1 MTLPNAIRPRLD
13 DDDDDDDDDDG
24 DENGKEKVIKV
35 KAAGEFL
42 AKSLFEQRIILIA
55 KPVDREMAASITGQ
69 LLVMDAKDGKSPITV
84 YVNSPGGDADSGF
97 GIYDVMKFVRAPIT
111 TICLGLA
118 ASAAVIIFVGGRK
131 GRRFTLPHSRF
142 LIHQPSTFSQG
153 VASDIEI
160 TANEIIKIRDTYNLV
175 LSEETG
181 RPDKQILK
189 DVHRDFWLN
198 AQESVEYGLSNGVV
212 RSIDELAGIAK
223 G

>member
-13 DDDDDDDDDDG
+13 DDDDDDDDDG
-24 DENGKEKVIKV
+24 DENGKEKEPKT
-35 KAAGEFL
+35 KPAREFL

-55 KPVDREMAASITGQ
+55 KPVDREMAAQITGQ

-111 TICLGLA
+111 TVCLGLA
-118 ASAAVIIFVGGRK
+118 ASAAVIIFVGGQK

-160 TANEIIKIRDTYNLV
+160 TANEIIKIRDTYNMV

-212 RSIDELAGIAK
+212 RSIGELAGIAK

>member
-1 MTLPNAIRPRLD
+1 MTLPNTLRPRLD

-24 DENGKEKVIKV
+24 DENGKAKEVKV

-55 KPVDREMAASITGQ
+55 KPVDREMAAQITGQ
-69 LLVMDAKDGKSPITV
+69 LLVMDAKDGNSPITV

-111 TICLGLA
+111 TVCLGLA
-118 ASAAVIIFVGGRK
+118 ASAAVIIFVGGKK

-153 VASDIEI
+153 SASDLEI

-175 LSEETG
+175 LSEEIG
-181 RPDKQILK
+181 RSDKQILK
-189 DVHRDFWLN
+189 DAHRDFWLT
-198 AQESVEYGLSNGVV
+198 AQEAVEYGLVKSLV
-212 RSIDELAGIAK
+212 RSVTELPGR
-223 G
+223 

>member
-111 TICLGLA
+111 TVCLGLA

-131 GRRFTLPHSRF
+131 ERRFALPHARF
-142 LIHQPSTFSQG
+142 LIHQPSSYSQG
-153 VASDIEI
+153 PASDLEI
-160 TANEIIKIRDTYNLV
+160 TANEIIKVRDTYNLI

-189 DVHRDFWLN
+189 DAHRDFWLT
-198 AQESVEYGLSNGVV
+198 AQEAVEYKLADGVV
-212 RSIDELAGIAK
+212 KSVADLPGS
-223 G
+223 

>member
-1 MTLPNAIRPRLD
+1 MKPSLSPFRL
-13 DDDDDDDDDDG
+13 DDDDDDDG
-24 DENGKEKVIKV
+24 DEDEKEPKVVEV
-35 KAAGEFL
+35 KAGGDIL
-42 AKSLFEQRIILIA
+42 AKGLLKQRVIMVA
-55 KPVDREMAASITGQ
+55 KPVDREMAAAICAQ
-69 LLVMDAKDGKSPITV
+69 LLLMDADDKTKPITM

-175 LSEETG
+175 LSEEIG
-181 RPDKQILK
+181 RSDKQILK
-189 DVHRDFWLN
+189 DAHRDFWLT
-198 AQESVEYGLSNGVV
+198 AQEAVEYGLVKSLLHSV
-212 RSIDELAGIAK
+212 SELPTS
-223 G
+223 